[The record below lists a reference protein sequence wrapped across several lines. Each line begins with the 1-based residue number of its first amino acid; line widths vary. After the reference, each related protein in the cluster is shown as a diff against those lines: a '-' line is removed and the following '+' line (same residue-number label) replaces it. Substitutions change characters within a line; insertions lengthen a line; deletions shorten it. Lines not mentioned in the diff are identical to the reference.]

1 MKKIKKKIQYIWD
14 YYKWI
19 FVVLAGLLCLPFL
32 VCAGYESGREAEEL
46 QVVVVDA
53 VSDGSVLIGLYQQR
67 YGQARGIAVDTS
79 FVTNDELGAVTAAAH
94 MGLAALLL
102 SGGVDVLICDEVIY
116 DQFAPQAAFESLA
129 GLMPEGAAGCSLS
142 EGQDAVLINARR
154 LNEKE
159 EILACEEA
167 YLCIAAGAKHRAQAE
182 EFIRLLME

>member
-1 MKKIKKKIQYIWD
+1 MMKIKKKIQYIWD

-32 VCAGYESGREAEEL
+32 VRAGYESGREAEKL

-53 VSDGSVLIGLYQQR
+53 TSDGSVLIGLYQQR

-79 FVTNDELGAVTAAAH
+79 FVTNDELGAVTAAAN
-94 MGLAALLL
+94 MGLTALLL
-102 SGGVDVLICDEVIY
+102 SGGIDVLICDEAIY
-116 DQFAPQAAFESLA
+116 DQFALQSAFENLA
-129 GLMPEGAAGCSLS
+129 GLLPEGAEGCSLS

-159 EILACEEA
+159 DILACEVA
-167 YLCIAAGAKHRAQAE
+167 CLCIAASAKHRAQAE

>member
-32 VCAGYESGREAEEL
+32 VCAGYESGREAEKL

-53 VSDGSVLIGLYQQR
+53 VSDGSALIGLYQQR
-67 YGQARGIAVDTS
+67 YGKARGITIDTG
-79 FVTNDELGAVTAAAH
+79 FVTNRELGAVTAAAH
-94 MGLAALLL
+94 MGLTALLL

-116 DQFAPQAAFESLA
+116 DQFAPQAAFESIA
-129 GLMPEGAAGCSLS
+129 GLMTEKAAGCSLS
-142 EGQDAVLINARR
+142 EGQDAVRMDARR
-154 LNEKE
+154 INEKE
-159 EILACEEA
+159 YILACEEA